1 MANIRLVQLA
11 RMFGLPRVE
20 DERAARSL
28 ITSRPGDFAN
38 AIFAEAADN
47 DDVTSQRAALEYLEG
62 RLAEFSGL
70 VQDEGAVTSAFVTRL
85 TAWDG
90 AES

>member
-20 DERAARSL
+20 DERAAQSL

-38 AIFAEAADN
+38 AIFAEA
-47 DDVTSQRAALEYLEG
+47 G
-62 RLAEFSGL
+62 R
-70 VQDEGAVTSAFVTRL
+70 
-85 TAWDG
+85 
-90 AES
+90 